1 MSFPAGFD
9 FAALLETDACGEIGT
24 EGLARSVLYGWHAQ
38 DPDRAFDWL
47 LEHRGAADLPALAW
61 NPLGSG
67 PRNSEWLGGRVE
79 RLAPEQRREFL
90 AAVRERW
97 IFSPAAMQ
105 GFAAGVRD
113 PALRDELGGLA
124 VQSVFAGN
132 AHASM
137 PLLEA
142 VPEPARRIEML
153 EAAEPD
159 EVFRRQPFRRGF
171 DAADEA
177 VLRKKLAEWGAGEE
191 RTEAILSRFK
201 P

>member
-1 MSFPAGFD
+1 MQSASGGQGGAGS
-9 FAALLETDACGEIGT
+9 IWQ
-24 EGLARSVLYGWHAQ
+24 RQ
-38 DPDRAFDWL
+38 D
-47 LEHRGAADLPALAW
+47 
-61 NPLGSG
+61 
-67 PRNSEWLGGRVE
+67 
-79 RLAPEQRREFL
+79 FL

-124 VQSVFAGN
+124 VQSVFAGD
-132 AHASM
+132 AHAAM
-137 PLLEA
+137 PVLEA
-142 VPEPARRIEML
+142 IPEPARRIEMF

-159 EVFRRQPFRRGF
+159 EVFARQPFRRRF

-191 RTEAILSRFK
+191 RTETILSRFK